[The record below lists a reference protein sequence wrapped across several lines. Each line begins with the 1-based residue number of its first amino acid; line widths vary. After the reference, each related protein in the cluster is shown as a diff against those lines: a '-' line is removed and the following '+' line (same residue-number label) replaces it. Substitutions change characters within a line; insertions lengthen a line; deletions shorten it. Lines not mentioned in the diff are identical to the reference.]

1 MRPTTTLSLALFA
14 LAACRGGGAPMGPG
28 EGPPPEPPG
37 ECAPVEEAPRA
48 EPLQWKRAAAFEAD
62 LHAALELDRSSGC
75 REVDRVPCG
84 AVHLVALGGNDPLG
98 IAQYEPVAEPLA
110 TTPLTV
116 DRMVLGACAN
126 RVALDAEGAPRVFD
140 RVDLGAAALAP
151 ADPAVR
157 AQTEAL
163 YRRLLRR
170 DATDEELAIVA
181 ELAEGLSARDWALA
195 ACFAIGT
202 TTENVL
208 F

>member
-1 MRPTTTLSLALFA
+1 
-14 LAACRGGGAPMGPG
+14 
-28 EGPPPEPPG
+28 
-37 ECAPVEEAPRA
+37 
-48 EPLQWKRAAAFEAD
+48 
-62 LHAALELDRSSGC
+62 
-75 REVDRVPCG
+75 
-84 AVHLVALGGNDPLG
+84 
-98 IAQYEPVAEPLA
+98 
-110 TTPLTV
+110 
-116 DRMVLGACAN
+116 MVLGACAN